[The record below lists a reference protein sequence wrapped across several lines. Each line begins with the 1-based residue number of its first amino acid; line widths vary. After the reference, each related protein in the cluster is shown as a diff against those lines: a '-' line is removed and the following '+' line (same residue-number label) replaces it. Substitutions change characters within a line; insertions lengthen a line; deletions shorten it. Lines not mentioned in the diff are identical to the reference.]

1 MVRNLSVMVAVAAI
15 LSACSPPQQQPQ
27 MTPMARFI
35 VVKEQPVQLT
45 TELPGRTNPTAVSEI
60 RPQVSGII
68 KARLFTEGSVVK
80 VGQPLYQ
87 IDPAPYQ
94 AAYDSAA
101 ATLSAAKTKASRF
114 AELLKANAIAPQD
127 NDNAQSAYQQ
137 ARANL
142 DAARINLAYTH
153 IVSPINGRIGAS
165 SVTEGALVTAAQAT
179 ALATVSTLDPIYVD
193 IEQSSSELL
202 ALERAAQN
210 GQINRG
216 GPLTAEVTLTLD
228 DGTVYPIKGK
238 LQFTDVTVDPTTG
251 TVRLRALFPNPNNFL
266 LPGLYVRATVNQGT
280 DPHGILVPQ
289 LAVGRTP
296 KGEPTVLVVDGQNM
310 ARLRM
315 IRTAR
320 AIDGNWQVVDG
331 LKAGDK
337 VIVQGLQSIR
347 PDMKVNPMPA
357 QTASAQGG
365 STPAAQPVPGK

>member
-1 MVRNLSVMVAVAAI
+1 MVRNLSVMVFVAAVVA
-15 LSACSPPQQQPQ
+15 ACGQQQQPPQ
-27 MTPMARFI
+27 MTPMAGFV

-45 TELPGRTNPTAVSEI
+45 AELPGRTDPTAVSEI

-68 KARLFTEGSVVK
+68 KKRLFTEGSVVK

-101 ATLSAAKTKASRF
+101 ATLSAAKTKAVRF
-114 AELLKANAIAPQD
+114 AELLKASAIAPQD
-127 NDNAQSAYQQ
+127 NDNAQSAYLQ
-137 ARANL
+137 AKANL
-142 DAARINLAYTH
+142 ETARINLAYTR
-153 IVSPINGRIGAS
+153 ITSPIGGRIGAS
-165 SVTEGALVTAAQAT
+165 SVTEGALVTANQANT
-179 ALATVSTLDPIYVD
+179 LATVSTLDPIYVD
-193 IEQSSSELL
+193 IDQSSSELL
-202 ALERAAQN
+202 ALERAAQG
-210 GQINRG
+210 GQIDRG
-216 GPLTAEVTLTLD
+216 GALAAEVTLVLD
-228 DGTVYPIKGK
+228 DGSVYPLKGK

-251 TVRLRALFPNPNNFL
+251 TVRLRAIFPNPNNFL

-296 KGEPTVLVVDGQNM
+296 KGEPTVLVVDGENM
-310 ARLRM
+310 ARLRT
-315 IRTAR
+315 IKTAR
-320 AIDGNWQVVDG
+320 VVDGNWQVVDG

-357 QTASAQGG
+357 QAAPAQGG
-365 STPAAQPVPGK
+365 PSAPQPVPSK

>member
-1 MVRNLSVMVAVAAI
+1 MVRNFSVMVALAAI
-15 LSACSPPQQQPQ
+15 LAACSPPQQQQQ
-27 MTPMARFI
+27 MTPMAGFI

-68 KARLFTEGSVVK
+68 KARLFTEGSLVK

-87 IDPAPYQ
+87 IDAAPYQ

-101 ATLSAAKTKASRF
+101 ATLAAAKTKATRF
-114 AELLKANAIAPQD
+114 AELLKSAAIAPQD
-127 NDNAQSAYQQ
+127 NDNAQAAYQQ

-142 DAARINLAYTH
+142 ESARINLAYTH
-153 IVSPINGRIGAS
+153 IVSPITGRIGAS
-165 SVTEGALVTAAQAT
+165 SVTEGALVTANQAT
-179 ALATVSTLDPIYVD
+179 SLATVSTLDPIYVD
-193 IEQSSSELL
+193 IDQSSSELL
-202 ALERAAQN
+202 ALERAAQT

-228 DGTVYPIKGK
+228 DGSIYPIKGK

-296 KGEPTVLVVDGQNM
+296 KGEPTVMVVDGENM
-310 ARLRM
+310 ARLRP
-315 IRTAR
+315 IKTAR
-320 AIDGNWQVVDG
+320 AVDGNWQVVDG

-337 VIVQGLQSIR
+337 VIVQGLQGIR

-357 QTASAQGG
+357 QAAPAPGG
-365 STPAAQPVPGK
+365 APAPQSVPNK